1 VTATASASRSVYRL
15 LPQISCRLHHPA
27 GGAGPMG
34 RGEVGREVVGGQDDH
49 GRLHRSRGGQQVE
62 AALFPESDV
71 EHEDVRGIRSR
82 EQPWSRRRANRPRQ
96 RCRGRA
102 SRSRGRAG
110 PGDCRR
116 GAPGPG
122 ATEPGHRDGR
132 RRGGRVAGRERVA
145 GAASPHHARRRRGGG
160 CTASR
165 TAHVL
170 ARLGR
175 PGGLGDRILE
185 AREPDL
191 DIAAVGGSLAD
202 ATTAALGS

>member
-1 VTATASASRSVYRL
+1 MPV
-15 LPQISCRLHHPA
+15 
-27 GGAGPMG
+27 
-34 RGEVGREVVGGQDDH
+34 
-49 GRLHRSRGGQQVE
+49 
-62 AALFPESDV
+62 
-71 EHEDVRGIRSR
+71 
-82 EQPWSRRRANRPRQ
+82 
-96 RCRGRA
+96 
-102 SRSRGRAG
+102 
-110 PGDCRR
+110 
-116 GAPGPG
+116 
-122 ATEPGHRDGR
+122 
-132 RRGGRVAGRERVA
+132 
-145 GAASPHHARRRRGGG
+145 AASGRHRPCGVDGGG